1 MDPNRRHPDTVKIS
15 RLFWLL
21 LVVIFASRTL
31 YLEREIVIVR
41 SATRSIL
48 ELCVKSQETCRNL
61 HNMLPDK

>member
-1 MDPNRRHPDTVKIS
+1 MSPDKKTIEIS

-21 LVVIFASRTL
+21 LVVIFASRAL

-41 SATRSIL
+41 SASRSIL